1 MKRLSYTAL
10 IVAIVAVSFAA
21 IFARLAE
28 VSPVSIAFLR
38 MAFSSLLLLPVY
50 FLRVRGRESGE
61 KPGKED
67 LVPLIF
73 SGLFLAMHFGFWI
86 ASLFFTTVASSVVF
100 VSLNPLVVALYL
112 SIVRRESVS
121 GGFWTGLVVSLVGMV
136 ILGGGDVRI
145 GGENWKG
152 DLLAIAGA
160 ISVAGYFI
168 VGSRLRKRL
177 NLIAYVFPVYTFS
190 AFFLLLAS
198 FICRAKLNGL
208 PVMAYFYC
216 LLMALICQVIG
227 HSLLNWTLRMVKPT
241 VVTISVLGEPVG
253 STILALLILGEVPPV
268 VTLVGSV
275 LILTGIFI
283 AIHSYRGIFEE

>member
-198 FICRAKLNGL
+198 FIFRAKLNGL